1 MNHREKESIA
11 LIALSAAFCDGHKSN
26 AERGQVR
33 TLLENLGIPDAS
45 LLVQRV
51 LLKQSS
57 LADAVAGLTSP
68 EARSLA
74 YEMAVCAI
82 EADGHRNDAEIR

>member
-11 LIALSAAFCDGHKSN
+11 LIALSAAFCDGHKSE
-26 AERGQVR
+26 AERAQIR
-33 TLLENLGIPDAS
+33 TLLENLAIPDAP

-57 LADAVAGLTSP
+57 LADAVAGLKSP
-68 EARSLA
+68 EARALA
-74 YEMAVCAI
+74 
-82 EADGHRNDAEIR
+82 